1 MLIVLIERFIRII
14 LYILFLLVRVR
25 SYLNVIWSLAN
36 NKLLL
41 FIIIIIII
49 TDIPARLCSKKNWGK
64 ICALNLQVKSN
75 LLGIWFLCKKVRF
88 FSCPGAK
95 VRHQGPPRALHKHS
109 LDQVGEMAIQVIQ
122 VKLTYVLLWRVGL
135 DRHFC
140 LRWDAEFRFFFLEHL
155 GLFRGTLFWWWT
167 ICSLFAEV

>member
-41 FIIIIIII
+41 FIIIII

-64 ICALNLQVKSN
+64 ICAQNLQVKSN
-75 LLGIWFLCKKVRF
+75 LPSIWFPCKKVRF

-109 LDQVGEMAIQVIQ
+109 LDQVGGMAIQVIQ

-135 DRHFC
+135 YRHFC